1 MRNPQGPGG
10 ASGIKVANLLNSTR
24 DFTSPRPV
32 KQVRKRQQP
41 ERQLQAALIERLA
54 WQKPPGVWWAHYP
67 AGGRRSRVTGAI
79 LKGMGAKAGVP
90 DLLIL
95 SHGKL
100 FGLELK
106 AGRNG
111 LSPAQVATHSEM
123 RAAGAVIG
131 TAGTLDDAIAILSE
145 WGLLR

>member
-1 MRNPQGPGG
+1 
-10 ASGIKVANLLNSTR
+10 
-24 DFTSPRPV
+24 
-32 KQVRKRQQP
+32 
-41 ERQLQAALIERLA
+41 
-54 WQKPPGVWWAHYP
+54 
-67 AGGRRSRVTGAI
+67 
-79 LKGMGAKAGVP
+79 MGAKAGVP